1 MAYIGKA
8 PNTAIV
14 NQTTSQSFNG
24 TGSATTFTLNRSV
37 NVGEDLEVFVDNVQ
51 QEPGSGKSYTAS
63 GTTLTFDE
71 APPSGTG
78 NVYVIYRGEATIN
91 PRLEHD
97 ANAALSATTGTFTQL
112 NSDNIRIDGN
122 TISSTDTNGNIII
135 DPDGTGH
142 LLVNNTAYGANGT
155 LVVQQTADSKG
166 IAIVDSA
173 EANTFFLE
181 NDGTINRIRNNASVP
196 LTLETAGAERMRITN
211 DGLGGVA
218 IGGTDPDPTSD
229 GTSTRAFLAVQG
241 SGNRGCLA
249 LGTSSNS
256 GGDVAALRFNNGS
269 NVVASIG
276 CDSDSGSTSAGKL
289 LFYTNQT
296 HRMTITSGGNI
307 GINETNPTLMLSLQ
321 TGVSMGLGDLSD
333 YSTKGI
339 LGNIHPS
346 ISSQSLG
353 STSVDDVRNLGF
365 GSTYTTSA
373 GGTKPTSYGTIRC
386 FEHYNGNLNKGAR
399 YLSQLAVGHANNP
412 AWYARNSNTTDGTS
426 YGTWYQI
433 DMTSTS
439 DERSKENVEDAPD
452 QLAVVKQFQV
462 KEFDYID
469 NADEPRQLG
478 MMAQHVYT
486 FAPEYV
492 TKDDEDPDIM
502 WRIKYNKMVPMLVKA
517 LQEATT
523 KIETLET
530 EMTALKARVTA
541 LEGN

>member
-24 TGSATTFTLNRSV
+24 TGSATAFTLNRSV
-37 NVGEDLEVFVDNVQ
+37 NVSEDLEVFVNNVQ
-51 QEPGSGKSYTAS
+51 QEPGSGKAYTAS

-97 ANAALSATTGTFTQL
+97 ANSALAATTGTF
-112 NSDNIRIDGN
+112 SDAV
-122 TISSTDTNGNIII
+122 T
-135 DPDGTGH
+135 
-142 LLVNNTAYGANGT
+142 VANGLT
-155 LVVQQTADSKG
+155 
-166 IAIVDSA
+166 VDD
-173 EANTFFLE
+173 
-181 NDGTINRIRNNASVP
+181 DGATV
-196 LTLETAGAERMRITN
+196 LTLDRA
-211 DGLGGVA
+211 
-218 IGGTDPDPTSD
+218 TSD
-229 GTSTRAFLAVQG
+229 GTVMELQKGGTAFGGMSVSDANNLSIDCTTTDHAGLTFATENILPRKNSANTDNAVDLGAG
-241 SGNRGCLA
+241 SA
-249 LGTSSNS
+249 
-256 GGDVAALRFNNGS
+256 RFKD
-269 NVVASIG
+269 AYL
-276 CDSDSGSTSAGKL
+276 SGSVYADLIRHNDDTDTFIQWPGNNTLAFNTGGSE
-289 LFYTNQT
+289 
-296 HRMTITSGGNI
+296 RIRITSGGNI

-339 LGNIHPS
+339 LGNIHSS

-353 STSVDDVRNLGF
+353 STSVDDARNLGF
-365 GSTYTTSA
+365 GSTYVPSA

-399 YLSQLAVGHANNP
+399 YISQLAVGHANNP

-426 YGTWYQI
+426 FGTWYQL

-478 MMAQHVYT
+478 MMAQHVDT

>member
-1 MAYIGKA
+1 MAYIGA
-8 PNTAIV
+8 GVSRFNTADSLTVSGTAEVTGASTLTGAVTANAGVTVGTATIDSNGDIKLADSDV
-14 NQTTSQSFNG
+14 LYLGSGLDLQIQHNGSGSFITDAG
-24 TGSATTFTLNRSV
+24 TG
-37 NVGEDLEVFVDNVQ
+37 DLH
-51 QEPGSGKSYTAS
+51 
-63 GTTLTFDE
+63 L
-71 APPSGTG
+71 
-78 NVYVIYRGEATIN
+78 R
-91 PRLEHD
+91 
-97 ANAALSATTGTFTQL
+97 
-112 NSDNIRIDGN
+112 
-122 TISSTDTNGNIII
+122 TDTNLNIQNAAGSENKAVFAT
-135 DPDGTGH
+135 DGAVTLYHDNAAKIATTSTGVDVTGSVYADLIRH
-142 LLVNNTAYGANGT
+142 NDDTDTFIQWPGNNTLAF
-155 LVVQQTADSKG
+155 
-166 IAIVDSA
+166 
-173 EANTFFLE
+173 NTGGSE
-181 NDGTINRIRNNASVP
+181 RIR
-196 LTLETAGAERMRITN
+196 
-211 DGLGGVA
+211 
-218 IGGTDPDPTSD
+218 
-229 GTSTRAFLAVQG
+229 
-241 SGNRGCLA
+241 
-249 LGTSSNS
+249 
-256 GGDVAALRFNNGS
+256 
-269 NVVASIG
+269 
-276 CDSDSGSTSAGKL
+276 
-289 LFYTNQT
+289 
-296 HRMTITSGGNI
+296 ITSGGNI

-339 LGNIHPS
+339 LGNIHSS

-353 STSVDDVRNLGF
+353 STSVDDARNLGF
-365 GSTYTTSA
+365 GSTYVPSA

-399 YLSQLAVGHANNP
+399 YISQLAVGHANNP

-426 YGTWYQI
+426 FGTWYQL

-478 MMAQHVYT
+478 MMAQHVDT

>member
-24 TGSATTFTLNRSV
+24 TGSATAFTLNRSV
-37 NVGEDLEVFVDNVQ
+37 NVGEDLEVFVNNVQ
-51 QEPGSGKSYTAS
+51 QESGSGKSYTAS

-97 ANAALSATTGTFTQL
+97 ANSALAATTGTFTQL
-112 NSDNIRIDGN
+112 NTDNIRIDGN
-122 TISSTDTNGNIII
+122 TISSTDTNGDITL
-135 DPDGTGH
+135 DPNGTGDVVVKTAASGGTPQSDAG
-142 LLVNNTAYGANGT
+142 LVLEGTDASRCDLQILGDDGAFQSIYFGDASDADIGSIAYSHSSNSMRFTA
-155 LVVQQTADSKG
+155 
-166 IAIVDSA
+166 
-173 EANTFFLE
+173 
-181 NDGTINRIRNNASVP
+181 NA
-196 LTLETAGAERMRITN
+196 AERMR
-211 DGLGGVA
+211 
-218 IGGTDPDPTSD
+218 
-229 GTSTRAFLAVQG
+229 
-241 SGNRGCLA
+241 
-249 LGTSSNS
+249 
-256 GGDVAALRFNNGS
+256 
-269 NVVASIG
+269 
-276 CDSDSGSTSAGKL
+276 
-289 LFYTNQT
+289 
-296 HRMTITSGGNI
+296 ITSGGNI
-307 GINETNPTLMLSLQ
+307 GINETSPTLMLSLQ

-339 LGNIHPS
+339 LGNIHSS

-353 STSVDDVRNLGF
+353 STSVDDARNLGF
-365 GSTYTTSA
+365 GSTYVPSA

-399 YLSQLAVGHANNP
+399 YISQLAVGHANNP

-426 YGTWYQI
+426 FGTWYQL

-478 MMAQHVYT
+478 MMAQHVDT

>member
-24 TGSATTFTLNRSV
+24 TGSATAFTLNRSV
-37 NVGEDLEVFVDNVQ
+37 NVGEDLEVFVNNVQ

-78 NVYVIYRGEATIN
+78 NIYVIYRGEATIN

-97 ANAALSATTGTFTQL
+97 ANAALAATTGTFSGDLTVDTNTL
-112 NSDNIRIDGN
+112 FVDSTNNKVSIGKTGPSYKTEISDGTVTFGVNPL
-122 TISSTDTNGNIII
+122 SAYSTAYVGTTTNHAMNLITNGNSRLNI
-135 DPDGTGH
+135 DSSGNVGIGTSSPTLDGSLAGLSVNGSGTVLHVNDGDGATLKLSDPATSANRGLGITLQGTSAAISNCESGELRFGTG
-142 LLVNNTAYGANGT
+142 NT
-155 LVVQQTADSKG
+155 
-166 IAIVDSA
+166 
-173 EANTFFLE
+173 
-181 NDGTINRIRNNASVP
+181 
-196 LTLETAGAERMRITN
+196 ERMR
-211 DGLGGVA
+211 
-218 IGGTDPDPTSD
+218 
-229 GTSTRAFLAVQG
+229 
-241 SGNRGCLA
+241 
-249 LGTSSNS
+249 
-256 GGDVAALRFNNGS
+256 
-269 NVVASIG
+269 
-276 CDSDSGSTSAGKL
+276 
-289 LFYTNQT
+289 
-296 HRMTITSGGNI
+296 ITSGGNI

-353 STSVDDVRNLGF
+353 STSVDDVRQLGF
-365 GSTYTTSA
+365 GSTYVPSA

-412 AWYARNSNTTDGTS
+412 AWYIRNSNTTDGTS
-426 YGTWYQI
+426 FGTWYQI
-433 DMTSTS
+433 DVTSTS

-478 MMAQHVYT
+478 MMAQHVDT

>member
-24 TGSATTFTLNRSV
+24 TGSATAFTLNRSV
-37 NVGEDLEVFVDNVQ
+37 NVSEDLEVFVNNVQ
-51 QEPGSGKSYTAS
+51 QEPGSGKAYTAS

-97 ANAALSATTGTFTQL
+97 ANSALAATTGTFTQL
-112 NSDNIRIDGN
+112 NTDNIRIDGN
-122 TISSTDTNGNIII
+122 TISSTDTNGDITL
-135 DPDGTGH
+135 DPNGTGDVVVKTAASGGTPQSDAG
-142 LLVNNTAYGANGT
+142 LVLEGTDASRCDLQILGDDGAFQSIYFGDASDADIGSIAYSHSSNSMRFTA
-155 LVVQQTADSKG
+155 
-166 IAIVDSA
+166 
-173 EANTFFLE
+173 
-181 NDGTINRIRNNASVP
+181 NA
-196 LTLETAGAERMRITN
+196 AERMR
-211 DGLGGVA
+211 
-218 IGGTDPDPTSD
+218 
-229 GTSTRAFLAVQG
+229 
-241 SGNRGCLA
+241 
-249 LGTSSNS
+249 
-256 GGDVAALRFNNGS
+256 
-269 NVVASIG
+269 
-276 CDSDSGSTSAGKL
+276 
-289 LFYTNQT
+289 
-296 HRMTITSGGNI
+296 ITSGGNI
-307 GINETNPTLMLSLQ
+307 GINETSPTLMLSLQ

-353 STSVDDVRNLGF
+353 STSVDDARSLGF
-365 GSTYTTSA
+365 GSTYVPSA

-399 YLSQLAVGHANNP
+399 YISQLAVGHANNP

-426 YGTWYQI
+426 FGTWYQL

-439 DERSKENVEDAPD
+439 DERSKENVEHAPD

-478 MMAQHVYT
+478 MMAQHVDT

>member
-24 TGSATTFTLNRSV
+24 TGSATAFTLNRSV
-37 NVGEDLEVFVDNVQ
+37 NVSEDLEVFVNNVQ

-97 ANAALSATTGTFTQL
+97 ANSALAATTGTFTQL
-112 NSDNIRIDGN
+112 NTDNIRIDGN
-122 TISSTDTNGNIII
+122 TISSTDTNGDITL
-135 DPDGTGH
+135 DPNGTGDVVVKTAASGGTPQSDAG
-142 LLVNNTAYGANGT
+142 LVLEGTDASRCDLQILGDDGAFQSIYFGDASDADIGSIAYSHSSNSMRFTA
-155 LVVQQTADSKG
+155 
-166 IAIVDSA
+166 
-173 EANTFFLE
+173 
-181 NDGTINRIRNNASVP
+181 NA
-196 LTLETAGAERMRITN
+196 AERMR
-211 DGLGGVA
+211 
-218 IGGTDPDPTSD
+218 
-229 GTSTRAFLAVQG
+229 
-241 SGNRGCLA
+241 
-249 LGTSSNS
+249 
-256 GGDVAALRFNNGS
+256 
-269 NVVASIG
+269 
-276 CDSDSGSTSAGKL
+276 
-289 LFYTNQT
+289 
-296 HRMTITSGGNI
+296 ITSGGNI
-307 GINETNPTLMLSLQ
+307 GINETSPTLMLSLQ

-339 LGNIHPS
+339 LGNIHSS

-353 STSVDDVRNLGF
+353 STSVDDARNLGF
-365 GSTYTTSA
+365 GSTYVPSA

-399 YLSQLAVGHANNP
+399 YISQLAVGHANNP

-426 YGTWYQI
+426 FGTWYQL

-478 MMAQHVYT
+478 MMAQHVDT

-541 LEGN
+541 LEAG